1 MILNYKFDKNIK
13 DIFKKI
19 KKRENEWKNFT
30 LPLYLDSV
38 LFGHLKPITKD
49 ILIKSKSNSLLI
61 TKLSEWRQKNERW
74 FDSFN
79 VTNEGTLRWLKKGV
93 IDQSDRLLFLVQNVE
108 KIDIGHMGLYRGE
121 ADNFIRGESSIS
133 KGIMTLSLQKM
144 LYWSFNRLKINKLY
158 LRVFSDNNKAIKF
171 YKNCGFRSVGKI
183 KLKKVIK
190 GDVIRYVSLQS
201 IEKPDRFYTLMC
213 CKNQNE
219 RV

>member
-1 MILNYKFDKNIK
+1 MTEDKKDENI
-13 DIFKKI
+13 ISSE
-19 KKRENEWKNFT
+19 ENE
-30 LPLYLDSV
+30 
-38 LFGHLKPITKD
+38 
-49 ILIKSKSNSLLI
+49 
-61 TKLSEWRQKNERW
+61 E
-74 FDSFN
+74 
-79 VTNEGTLRWLKKGV
+79 
-93 IDQSDRLLFLVQNVE
+93 NVE

-190 GDVIRYVSLQS
+190 GDVIRYVSLQN